1 MIQNNP
7 PNGPGSDDH
16 GNNDFQGGGRR
27 DDPSVDSP
35 YFTRQSSPPP
45 DLDAGAP
52 VLRTTEMQRLNRKA
66 LMFLAGIVLLLMLM
80 AFWLVKLVSGGSE
93 EDAPVVKQENV
104 AVPDAPTIVAAP
116 PVVQEPAPEI
126 PVFDTVPDDPVLPP
140 DQGAY
145 PPPPPSEPSGP
156 TLLDRRM
163 ANGAEV
169 EGGAPTPSV
178 SAEGSAANEDAT
190 SARFINN
197 PDTLLVRGTYLR
209 CVLESRI
216 VTDLEGYASCIL
228 TEPVYSINGRRLLLP
243 RGSKLLGQYGAQSHQ
258 SARVAIIW
266 DRVTTPNGIDVSMAS
281 PGIDLMGS
289 AGHPGDYNAH
299 WASRITTALL
309 ISLISD
315 AFKYAGEKN
324 GPRSSVQYGNGVVV
338 DQPYQSNTAK
348 TVQDL
353 AEQAIQQS
361 ANRPATITINQ
372 GSVLNVYVSKDID
385 FSRVVAQR

>member
-7 PNGPGSDDH
+7 PNGPGSDDY
-16 GNNDFQGGGRR
+16 GDGPESLRQND
-27 DDPSVDSP
+27 STSDSP
-35 YFTRQSSPPP
+35 YFSRQPASAP

-52 VLRTTEMQRLNRKA
+52 ELRTMEMQRLNRKA
-66 LMFLAGIVLLLMLM
+66 LLFLGGIVVVLVLM
-80 AFWLVKLVSGGSE
+80 AAWLVRTLTSGDDDVDRE
-93 EDAPVVKQENV
+93 VRQEQISV
-104 AVPDAPTIVAAP
+104 PQVPDIAPPPPPDPIQVIESAP
-116 PVVQEPAPEI
+116 PVPEI
-126 PVFDTVPDDPVLPP
+126 PVLPPEEDYATVPDS
-140 DQGAY
+140 G
-145 PPPPPSEPSGP
+145 PSGP

-178 SAEGSAANEDAT
+178 STEGPAANEDAT